1 MARKKELMELE
12 NPTMEENTLLDGTG
26 IKDGAIPGEGHGT
39 LPEAAGDGMDLNEL
53 LGRMLRTKC
62 SRSLQKR
69 KCSEKHRRI

>member
-53 LGRMLRTKC
+53 LGSMDQEASAEPETE
-62 SRSLQKR
+62 S
-69 KCSEKHRRI
+69 